1 MLLLLI
7 CANDVLK
14 ELKATIYFYAFIF
27 YNDGHRQQKQFV
39 NSPIHKH
46 SSYNYTIKLLSFRL
60 QIYSF
65 YRFAFR
71 LWVKKWL
78 HEATKRAQVT
88 DNPVFIYF
96 FVLKN
101 IKIKGAFHLDETPP
115 CT

>member
-1 MLLLLI
+1 LYFFEKREIKLLVI
-7 CANDVLK
+7 PNESIID
-14 ELKATIYFYAFIF
+14 
-27 YNDGHRQQKQFV
+27 DRFV

-46 SSYNYTIKLLSFRL
+46 SSFNRTIKLLSFRL

-88 DNPVFIYF
+88 DYLLFIYF